1 MVDSRDL
8 RYFAAVAE
16 TLSFTRAAERLGIA
30 QPPLSR
36 QIAALEA
43 RLGVLLLRRSRP
55 LELTEAGRFLFEQA
69 RQVLLRIEEID
80 ESTRRIGSGQRG
92 FFGIGFVG
100 STLYGPLPRAIR
112 CLRDEHPDVE
122 IGLHELT
129 TSQQREALQARRID
143 VGFGRINVG
152 ETPGLVHETLFDEP
166 LRLACAYGH
175 VLAIGGSVS
184 LAQVATQP
192 FVLYPARPRPSY
204 ADQVLNI
211 FHTAGLKA
219 SVVLE
224 ANDLQTALGLVATGV
239 GVTLVPASVS
249 SLRRDDISFVS
260 LDAVEAHSPVILSY
274 RRDDLSALLRRF
286 LIIARGA

>member
-1 MVDSRDL
+1 MVESRDL

-36 QIAALEA
+36 QIATLEA

-69 RQVLLRIEEID
+69 RQVLQRIEEVD
-80 ESTRRIGSGQRG
+80 ESTRRIGSGQRC

-112 CLRDEHPDVE
+112 RLRDEHPDVE
-122 IGLHELT
+122 IGLHELST
-129 TSQQREALQARRID
+129 HQQREALQERRID
-143 VGFGRINVG
+143 VGFGRLDVG
-152 ETPGLVHETLFDEP
+152 ETPGLVHEMLFDEP
-166 LRLACAYGH
+166 LRLACASGH
-175 VLAIGGSVS
+175 CLAKRDGVS
-184 LAQVATQP
+184 LAEVATEP

-204 ADQVLNI
+204 ADQVLGI
-211 FHTAGLKA
+211 FRTAGLKA
-219 SVVLE
+219 RVVLE

-239 GVTLVPASVS
+239 GVTLVPASVA
-249 SLRRDDISFVS
+249 SLRREDISFRS
-260 LDAVEAHSPVILSY
+260 LNAEEAHSPVILSY
-274 RRDDLSALLRRF
+274 RGDGLSALLRRF
-286 LIIARGA
+286 LVIVREA